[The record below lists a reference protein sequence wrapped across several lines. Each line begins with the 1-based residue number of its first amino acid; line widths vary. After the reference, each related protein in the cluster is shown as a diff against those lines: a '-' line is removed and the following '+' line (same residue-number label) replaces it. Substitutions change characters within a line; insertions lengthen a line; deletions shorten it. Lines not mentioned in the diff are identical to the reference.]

1 MPRIV
6 LIGAAGQLGTDLQ
19 RVLPGVIPLTHAE
32 IEITQPESIEEA
44 LRSARPDIVVN
55 TAAYNLVDR
64 AEDKPDRAYAV
75 NELGPRLLARWCSA
89 AQAVLVHLSTDYV
102 FGADGDRTI
111 PYVESDVAGPLGVY
125 GASKLAGEQAVQE
138 ECPRHFIVRTCGLY
152 GRAAT
157 KSKGNFIQTMIRL
170 AGEREELRV
179 VSDQHCTPSFTGDV
193 AMMLKALIA
202 SNQFGLYH
210 VTNSGATTWYELA
223 SELFRQSRISTRV
236 LPIPSSDYPARAR
249 RPGYS
254 VLDCT
259 RAETVT
265 GVKMPSWK
273 EGLRRYLQS
282 VSRGEQ
288 S

>member
-1 MPRIV
+1 
-6 LIGAAGQLGTDLQ
+6 
-19 RVLPGVIPLTHAE
+19 
-32 IEITQPESIEEA
+32 
-44 LRSARPDIVVN
+44 
-55 TAAYNLVDR
+55 
-64 AEDKPDRAYAV
+64 
-75 NELGPRLLARWCSA
+75 
-89 AQAVLVHLSTDYV
+89 
-102 FGADGDRTI
+102 
-111 PYVESDVAGPLGVY
+111 
-125 GASKLAGEQAVQE
+125 
-138 ECPRHFIVRTCGLY
+138 
-152 GRAAT
+152 
-157 KSKGNFIQTMIRL
+157 MIRL